1 MDSSNAITCPD
12 AELEKVAAEAR
23 RDDEAGL
30 RALAALI
37 QVYPLDPRL
46 HFLQGSLLAGLQRYD
61 EARRAMGRSV
71 EIAPDF
77 ALARYQLG
85 FLDLTSGRPLDAIAV
100 WQPLGALPEDAPLR
114 LFAEGLS
121 HMAADRFA
129 DAARLLQEGMRA
141 NVEHP
146 LINGDIQ
153 LILDE
158 IRPLAQPGTADA
170 EDAESNSTAASAVDL
185 LLRQQGRRPGP
196 PR

>member
-1 MDSSNAITCPD
+1 MEMSNPLMCPEAD
-12 AELEKVAAEAR
+12 LEKALAEIR

-30 RALAALI
+30 KALAALM
-37 QVYPLDPRL
+37 QSHPLDPRL
-46 HFLQGSLLAGLQRYD
+46 HFLQGSVFAGLQRYE
-61 EARRAMGRSV
+61 EARRAMGRAV

-85 FLDLTSGRPLDAIAV
+85 FLDLTSGRALDALAV
-100 WQPLGALPEDAPLR
+100 WQPLGALAEDAPLR

-121 HMAADRFA
+121 HMAGDRFGEA
-129 DAARLLQEGMRA
+129 VRLLKQGIRA
-141 NVEHP
+141 NSEHP

-158 IRPLAQPGTADA
+158 IEPLAQHRPGEADA
-170 EDAESNSTAASAVDL
+170 GHAEASPGSAVDL
-185 LLRQQGRRPGP
+185 LLRQQGRRPGQ